1 MTPTR
6 WPRVLYALA
15 LTLSAFAAMLQTDS
29 ALAVPSFGRQTGLA
43 CEACHTA
50 FPELTPF
57 GRRFKLNGYVL
68 DNLPQIKTITSENQ
82 QALLLNQIPALSVM
96 FQASYT
102 KTKTALPDVSLP
114 DGLAQNGQVLFPQQ
128 ASLFYAGRIAPNFG
142 GFIQITYAPEDGSF
156 GFDNTDLRYANHL
169 NLFGKDTIYGI
180 GANNNPTVQD
190 VWNSTPAWQVPF
202 DQRSSAAPVPAVSA
216 IVDGSLGGDV
226 AGLSAY
232 LWWNDSVY
240 AEIAAYRSAKQGFAN
255 PQTENAGPLNS
266 TADNVIDG
274 LAPYWRLAYEKDWGR
289 SALSFG
295 TYGMVT
301 KLFPGDGTPLS
312 GATNRFTDTALDA
325 QYQYLGDDHL
335 FSAQATWIHEDQH
348 LDASFAAGASAN
360 QSDTL
365 KTFRLGGSYYYLRKY
380 GAGLG
385 YFTTTG
391 SADAGLYNT
400 SGGPV
405 TGSASGSPDNRGWTA
420 ELDYL
425 PWQNTKFALQYT
437 AYTRFNGGSTNYDG
451 SGRNASDNNTLYL
464 LAWINF

>member
-1 MTPTR
+1 MTPIR
-6 WPRVLYALA
+6 WIRLLSTLA
-15 LTLSAFAAMLQTDS
+15 LTLSTGAAMLHAES

-68 DNLPQIKTITSENQ
+68 DNLPQIKAVTPENKET
-82 QALLLNQIPALSVM
+82 LLLNQIPPLSVM

-102 KTKTALPDVSLP
+102 KTKSALPDVQVP
-114 DGLAQNGQVLFPQQ
+114 DGFAQNGQVLFPQQ

-156 GFDNTDLRYANHL
+156 GFDNTDLRYANQF
-169 NLFGKDTIYGI
+169 NLFGKDTTYGI

-190 VWNSTPAWQVPF
+190 LWNTTPAWQVPF
-202 DQRSSAAPVPAVSA
+202 DQKSSAAPVPAASA
-216 IVDGSLGGDV
+216 IVDGNLGGDV

-240 AEIAAYRSAKQGFAN
+240 AEIAAYRSAKQGFSN

-274 LAPYWRLAYEKDWGR
+274 VAPYWRLAYEKDWGR
-289 SALSFG
+289 NALSVG
-295 TYGMVT
+295 AYGMVA
-301 KLFPGDGTPLS
+301 KLLPGDGTLLV
-312 GATNRFTDTALDA
+312 GQTNRFNDTALDA

-335 FSAQATWIHEDQH
+335 FSIQTTYIHEKQN

-360 QSDTL
+360 QSNTL
-365 KTFRLGGSYYYLRKY
+365 KTFRLGGNYYYRRRY
-380 GAGLG
+380 GGGLG

-391 SADAGLYNT
+391 TTDAGLYNT
-400 SGGPV
+400 GGGPV
-405 TGSASGSPDNRGWTA
+405 TGSATGSPDSRGWTA

-437 AYTRFNGGSTNYDG
+437 AYSRFNGAGTNYDG
-451 SGRNASDNNTLYL
+451 FGRDASDNNTLYL